1 MSCQPFSS
9 GVAPGLSAGGYQV
22 QMSVADTSRLQS
34 SLSKSGKGDPSGYD
48 CTTNGCR
55 EMIKTTFYA
64 TDTGHFSQFDT
75 LEACQK
81 VCPKK

>member
-9 GVAPGLSAGGYQV
+9 GVTLGLSAGGYQV

-34 SLSKSGKGDPSGYD
+34 FGRDPSGYD
-48 CTTNGCR
+48 CTSTGCR
-55 EMIKTTFYA
+55 EIIKTTFYA
-64 TDTGHFSQFDT
+64 TDAGHFSQFDS